1 MSLLN
6 GTVRR
11 AVIIRMKSDRAV
23 VAPDTRRHLQIFGTD
38 EIFRIM
44 VEAVVDYAIFMLDTN
59 GYVST
64 WNLGAERIKQYT
76 AAEILGQHFSVFYP
90 PDLKEQDV
98 PRLELAVATEKGRY
112 EAEGWRIRK
121 DGSRFWA
128 NVIITPVR
136 DGNHTLIGFTKVTR
150 DLTERR
156 LTEQLALEA
165 SARRLSAEKTL
176 AAELRALRHMSGALA
191 HEISN
196 PIAIIHAKASHL
208 RDCAASSQPPSAHEV
223 QTGCDAIVRT
233 ADRASRILR
242 NLRGFAREGSRDH
255 MELASIYELVEESV
269 GLHKTRFQRHR
280 IEVRIDLE
288 DGMPPLLCREIQVG
302 QIITNLLNNAFDA
315 VVLPGTAER
324 WISISASVRDG
335 SIYLRVTDSGERM
348 EDETRSYL
356 MEPFFSSRELDLGM
370 GLGLSLSR
378 AIAQDHGGTLT
389 LCQDTQHNCF
399 CLVIPHAS
407 ESMLE
412 AMEEPPRSLR
422 QA

>member
-1 MSLLN
+1 
-6 GTVRR
+6 
-11 AVIIRMKSDRAV
+11 MKSDRTS
-23 VAPDTRRHLQIFGTD
+23 VASDTRGHLQTFGTD
-38 EIFRIM
+38 DIFRIM
-44 VEAVVDYAIFMLDTN
+44 VEAVADYAIFMLDPD

-64 WNLGAERIKQYT
+64 WNLGAERIKQYR
-76 AAEILGQHFSVFYP
+76 AGEILGRHFSVFYP

-98 PRLELAVATEKGRY
+98 PRLELAVAIEKDRF

-136 DGNHTLIGFTKVTR
+136 NDQRVLVGFAKVTR

-255 MELASIYELVEESV
+255 MELASIYELLEESV
-269 GLHKTRFQRHR
+269 GLQKTRFQRHR
-280 IEVRIDLE
+280 IELRIDLE
-288 DGMPPLLCREIQVG
+288 SGMPPLLCREIQVG

-315 VVLPGTAER
+315 VVLPGTLER
-324 WISISASVRDG
+324 WISISGSVQDG
-335 SIYLRVTDSGERM
+335 SIHLKVTDSGESM
-348 EDETRSYL
+348 EDETRIHL
-356 MEPFFSSRELDLGM
+356 MEPFFSTRELDFGM

-378 AIAQDHGGTLT
+378 VIAQDHGGTLT
-389 LCQDTQHNCF
+389 LCQDSPHNCF

-407 ESMLE
+407 QSVLE
-412 AMEEPPRSLR
+412 AMAQPFRHLR